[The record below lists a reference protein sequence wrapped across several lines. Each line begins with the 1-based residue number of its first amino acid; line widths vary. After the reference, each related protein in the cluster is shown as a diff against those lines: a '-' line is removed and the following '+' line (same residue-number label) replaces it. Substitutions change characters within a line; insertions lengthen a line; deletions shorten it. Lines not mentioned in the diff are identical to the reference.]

1 MNTEQCYGIIVVNKD
16 EDLKFLIVQL
26 VDSDGSWGFP
36 KGHHEGTET
45 KLETAKREAFEEVGI
60 SDIKILET
68 ELIHEEYFINRNGE
82 QVLKNNDYFIGF
94 VDTKDVVIQEEEIND
109 YRWATYEEA
118 LNLLQYDTRK
128 VVLTKAKNILVDMVK

>member
-26 VDSDGSWGFP
+26 VDAEGSWGFP

-94 VDTKDVVIQEEEIND
+94 VDTKEVVTQKDEIND
-109 YRWATYEEA
+109 YKWATYEEA
-118 LNLLQYDTRK
+118 LNLFQYDTRK
-128 VVLTKAKNILVDMVK
+128 VVLMKAKNILDNYEK